1 MASLTGPRCTCAAC
15 WRGRGKRPECPLHE
29 ADGHPADTLEPGQ
42 ARRRDGSVV
51 TVMATI
57 APRAGPERDAE
68 GMGAARSWRP
78 VP

>member
-1 MASLTGPRCTCAAC
+1 VASLTEPHCTCPAY
-15 WRGRGKRPECPLHE
+15 WQGRGKRPECPLHE
-29 ADGHPADTLEPGQ
+29 AEGHPADTLEPGQ
-42 ARRRDGSVV
+42 ARPGRTV

-68 GMGAARSWRP
+68 GMGAARSWRT